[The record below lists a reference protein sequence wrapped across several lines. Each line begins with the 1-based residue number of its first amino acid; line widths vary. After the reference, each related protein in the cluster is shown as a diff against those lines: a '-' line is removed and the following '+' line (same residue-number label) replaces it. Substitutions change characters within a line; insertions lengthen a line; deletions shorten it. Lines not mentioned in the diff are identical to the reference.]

1 MHISGYMLV
10 DATQQMDQ
18 RTSRMVYLFFAEA
31 LRHRQALI
39 SLIDQESIMG
49 LTGIQIF
56 KMLPKTNCGECGVPT
71 CLAFAMNLASGKAE
85 LDACPYVSD
94 EAREKLAEASAP
106 PIRPVA
112 IGSGDRAFKVGGET
126 VMYRHEKTFYNPTAL
141 AALIASDIDAGDLD
155 KKLKEWN
162 AFQYERVGL
171 NLRPELVALKDVNG
185 DASSFAAAAKKIAEE
200 SEFGLV
206 LMSDNVDVLKAGVDV
221 SAFKKPLLYAATAD
235 NADDMGNL
243 AKEKGLPL
251 AVKADDIDGLIA
263 LSDKLTGMGLK
274 DLVLDSGS
282 REIKQL
288 FEDQVAI
295 RRAPLKAGNRSLGF
309 PTITFPCEMASN
321 LDVETMLSSLLIA
334 KYAGIVVLSD
344 FKGENLFPLL
354 LERLNIYTD
363 PQRPMTVTEGIYE
376 IGAPDENSPVLVTT
390 NFSLTYFI
398 VSGEIEGSRIPSWLL
413 IMDTEGLSVMTA
425 WAAGKFA
432 GDAVAMFVKKCGIVD
447 KVAHKQIIIPGYA
460 ASISGEMEED
470 LPDWQITIG
479 PRDASLIPKFLKDLA
494 A

>member
-1 MHISGYMLV
+1 
-10 DATQQMDQ
+10 
-18 RTSRMVYLFFAEA
+18 
-31 LRHRQALI
+31 
-39 SLIDQESIMG
+39 MG

-94 EAREKLAEASAP
+94 EAREALAEASAP

-112 IGSGDRAFKVGGET
+112 IGAGVRAFKVGGET
-126 VMYRHEKTFYNPTAL
+126 VMYRHEKTFYNPTGLGAM
-141 AALIASDIDAGDLD
+141 ISSDIDSGALD

-162 AFQYERVGL
+162 ALQYERVGV

-185 DASSFAAAAKKIAEE
+185 DSGAFAALAKKIAEE

-206 LMSDNVDVLKAGVDV
+206 LMSDKVAVLKGAAEAC
-221 SAFKKPLLYAATAD
+221 AFKKPVLYAATTD
-235 NADDMGNL
+235 NAEEMGNL
-243 AKEKGLPL
+243 SKETGLPL
-251 AVKADDIDGLIA
+251 AVKADNIDDLIA

-282 REIKQL
+282 REIKQV

-295 RRAPLKAGNRSLGF
+295 RRAALKAGNKALGF
-309 PTITFPCEMASN
+309 PTITFPCEMAEN
-321 LDVETMLSSLLIA
+321 LDMETVIASLLIA
-334 KYAGIVVLSD
+334 KYAGVVVLSD

-354 LERLNIYTD
+354 LERLNIFTD

-376 IGAPDENSPVLVTT
+376 IGTPDENSPVLVTT

-398 VSGEIEGSRIPSWLL
+398 VSGEIEGSRVPSWLL

-425 WAAGKFA
+425 WAAGKFS
-432 GDAVAMFVKKCGIVD
+432 GDVVGMFVKKCGIAD
-447 KVAHKQIIIPGYA
+447 KVAHKKIIIPGYA
-460 ASISGEMEED
+460 AAISGEMEEE
-470 LPDWQITIG
+470 LGDWEIMIG
-479 PRDASLIPKFLKDLA
+479 PRDASLLPKFLKDMA
-494 A
+494 

>member
-1 MHISGYMLV
+1 M
-10 DATQQMDQ
+10 A
-18 RTSRMVYLFFAEA
+18 
-31 LRHRQALI
+31 
-39 SLIDQESIMG
+39 

-94 EAREKLAEASAP
+94 EAREQLAEASAP

-112 IGSGDRAFKVGGET
+112 IGAGTRALKIGGET
-126 VMYRHEKTFYNPTAL
+126 VMFRHEKTFYNPSAL
-141 AALIASDIDAGDLD
+141 AAVITSDTDAGTID

-162 AFQYERVGL
+162 ALQYERVGL

-185 DASSFAAAAKKIAEE
+185 DSAAFAAAAKKIAAE
-200 SEFGLV
+200 SEFGLI
-206 LMSDNVDVLKAGVDV
+206 LMSDKTDVLKAGADV
-221 SAFKKPLLYAATAD
+221 CAFKRPLLYAATKD
-235 NADDMGNL
+235 NVDDMGSL
-243 AKEKGLPL
+243 ASDTGLPL
-251 AVKADDIDGLIA
+251 AVKADSVEGLIE

-274 DLVLDSGS
+274 DLVLDSGA

-288 FEDQVAI
+288 FEDQVVI

-309 PTITFPCEMASN
+309 PTITFPCEMAGN
-321 LDVETMLSSLLIA
+321 LDMETVIAAMLIA

-344 FKGENLFPLL
+344 FVGENLFPLL
-354 LERLNIYTD
+354 LERLNIFTD

-376 IGAPDENSPVLVTT
+376 IGNPDENSPVLITT

-398 VSGEIEGSRIPSWLL
+398 VSGEIEGSRVPSWLL

-425 WAAGKFA
+425 WAAGKFS
-432 GDAVAMFVKKCGIVD
+432 GDLVGTFVKKSGIAD
-447 KVAHKQIIIPGYA
+447 KVSHKKIIIPGYA
-460 ASISGEMEED
+460 AAISGDMEEE
-470 LPDWQITIG
+470 LPGWEILIG
-479 PRDASLIPKFLKDLA
+479 PRDASLIPKFLKDMA
-494 A
+494 